1 MNLNTDRQQRRKKV
15 KCIFQT
21 EFQLLNSSA
30 WSLVVFVWP
39 ALQVLDQDRHQGKED
54 FEVIL

>member
-21 EFQLLNSSA
+21 EFHLLNSSA
-30 WSLVVFVWP
+30 WLQVVFVWP
-39 ALQVLDQDRHQGKED
+39 ALQELDQDRHQGKED